1 MKPLFRLRYRSFLS
15 PPKVTFLSSSFVSLY
30 SPCHRG
36 IQCFISLLLVY
47 LIQTFMYMD
56 SHNMTLDQCSGFD
69 SSMSLHVSVVCFC
82 LLLAR
87 NTFAQIYNHV
97 FIPPLAGG
105 QLRYFQIF
113 SIKSKVILNIL
124 MQLCVCTHFQ
134 FSGKILKSGVVII
147 VKLGSLFQDFFK
159 CHSFFFFNYGKLPP
173 INSVQEFQ
181 RIIF

>member
-134 FSGKILKSGVVII
+134 FSGKILKSGV
-147 VKLGSLFQDFFK
+147 KLGSLFQDFFK